1 MDAFL
6 IALGEDH
13 VLHDLEVLG
22 DRGFVTFDTVL
33 QPDNGTDGLAALV
46 DHPEGLRD
54 LTDLHGVDHLR
65 HFLRQVLHLEA
76 RGDTTRL
83 HVGVRH
89 QTLVVAGVLVIGQQ
103 TGSLLKGK
111 LFAADI
117 SGDGVQPSDGLL
129 HILLSHHR
137 LLQDMTHIDLV
148 TTLLHQL
155 DDMETELR
163 LHNLRDL
170 LRVGE
175 IEGHGGKGGV
185 QRCTAHETQFTT
197 LTGRSRVFGIE
208 ACQGLERRLALG
220 DTFGIVAELVLHT
233 VDLLGTDARGH
244 GHNLHLHLG
253 RHVRQTVGRQVAEI
267 TTHIGRGHRDI
278 LDQLPLHLLDFL
290 TVAELLTH
298 LLTHLGNRLVLV
310 FLQTLAGAIDHLQ
323 PVADLLFDLLR
334 HVVLSDLDTVDIRL
348 MEEEFVDGNLFGD
361 GAVGV
366 PTPLHAFQGSLHA
379 QGLDIGLEDGLITHH
394 PDDLV
399 DDGLRGSRLEGV
411 GGRS

>member
-1 MDAFL
+1 
-6 IALGEDH
+6 
-13 VLHDLEVLG
+13 
-22 DRGFVTFDTVL
+22 
-33 QPDNGTDGLAALV
+33 
-46 DHPEGLRD
+46 
-54 LTDLHGVDHLR
+54 
-65 HFLRQVLHLEA
+65 
-76 RGDTTRL
+76 
-83 HVGVRH
+83 
-89 QTLVVAGVLVIGQQ
+89 
-103 TGSLLKGK
+103 
-111 LFAADI
+111 
-117 SGDGVQPSDGLL
+117 
-129 HILLSHHR
+129 
-137 LLQDMTHIDLV
+137 MTHIDLV

-185 QRCTAHETQFTT
+185 EGRTTHETQFTT

-233 VDLLGTDARGH
+233 VDLLGGDTRGH
-244 GHNLHLHLG
+244 GHNLYLHLG

-267 TTHIGRGHRDI
+267 TTHIGRGHGDI
-278 LDQLPLHLLDFL
+278 LDQLPLHLLDLL

-298 LLTHLGNRLVLV
+298 LLTHLRDRLVLV

-394 PDDLV
+394 PNDLV
-399 DDGLRGSRLEGV
+399 DDRLRGDRLEGV